1 MLNLNLINLQKSDI
15 GYTMSTFPDG
25 EPYIKLEEFSRR
37 EQINVITRI
46 TCPTELFR
54 LMQVGNILNRH
65 GVIWNVY
72 ITYLMSSRMD
82 RVMSFQEP
90 FSLEIVAACINN
102 LKPSTVELLC
112 PHSDRVES
120 LISNCGYTEYP
131 FDYKDLEAYDY
142 ICYPDKGAAE
152 RYLYLVEDQSKVLTC
167 TKVRDPQTGQLSGF
181 QVSNPEVYKGEGKSI
196 CVIDDLC
203 DGGGTFIGIAQ
214 KLREL
219 DPSVKLSIKITHAIQ
234 SQGLQKLL
242 DHYDHVE
249 ITNSYK
255 DWLEDERLKVTD
267 VCSKPRMV

>member
-1 MLNLNLINLQKSDI
+1 MLNLNLINLQQSDI
-15 GYTMSTFPDG
+15 GYTTSTFPDG

-37 EQINVITRI
+37 EEINVITRI
-46 TCPTELFR
+46 TCPSELFR

-65 GVIWNVY
+65 GVVWNVY

-90 FSLEIVAACINN
+90 FSLEIVAACINS

-120 LISNCGYTEYP
+120 LISSCGYTEYP

-142 ICYPDKGAAE
+142 ICYPDKGAAK
-152 RYLYLVEDQSKVLTC
+152 RYSYLVEDQSKVLTC

-219 DPSVKLSIKITHAIQ
+219 DPNVKLSIKITHTIQ
-234 SQGLQKLL
+234 RQGLQKLL

-249 ITNSYK
+249 TTNSYK
-255 DWLEDERLKVTD
+255 DWLEDEKLKVMD
-267 VCSKPRMV
+267 VCSKPRML

>member
-1 MLNLNLINLQKSDI
+1 MLNLNLINLEKSDI
-15 GYTMSTFPDG
+15 GYTISTFPDG

-37 EQINVITRI
+37 EEVNVITRI
-46 TCPTELFR
+46 TSPFELFR

-65 GVIWNVY
+65 GVVWNVY

-90 FSLEIVAACINN
+90 FSLEIVAECINN
-102 LKPSTVELLC
+102 LKPSFVELLC
-112 PHSDRVES
+112 PHSDRVYN
-120 LISNCGYTEYP
+120 LISNCSYTEYP
-131 FDYKDLEAYDY
+131 FNYEDLETYDY

-152 RYLYLVEDQSKVLTC
+152 RYKYLVEDQSRIITC

-181 QVSNPEVYKGEGKSI
+181 QVSNPEIYKGAGMSI

-219 DPSVKLSIKITHAIQ
+219 DPNVKLSIKITHAVQ
-234 SQGLQKLL
+234 PLGLQKLL

-249 ITNSYK
+249 ITNSYN
-255 DWLEDERLKVTD
+255 DWHDDENLKVVD
-267 VCSKPRMV
+267 VSKPSLL

>member
-1 MLNLNLINLQKSDI
+1 MLNLNLINLEKSDI
-15 GYTMSTFPDG
+15 GYTISTFPDG

-37 EQINVITRI
+37 EEINVITRI

-65 GVIWNVY
+65 GVVWNIY

-90 FSLEIVAACINN
+90 FSLEIVVECINN
-102 LKPSTVELLC
+102 LKPASVELLC
-112 PHSDRVES
+112 PHSDRVGH
-120 LISNCGYTEYP
+120 LMYNCNWTEYP
-131 FDYKDLEAYDY
+131 FDFQDLQNYDY

-152 RYLYLVEDQSKVLTC
+152 RYMCLVEDQNKILTC

-181 QVSNPEVYKGEGKSI
+181 KVSNPEIYRGEGKSI

-219 DPSVKLSIKITHAIQ
+219 DPNVQLSIKITHTIQ
-234 SQGLQKLL
+234 PQGLQKLL
-242 DHYDHVE
+242 DHYDYVE
-249 ITNSYK
+249 TTNSYK
-255 DWLEDERLKVTD
+255 DWAENVKLKVID
-267 VCSKPRMV
+267 VCSKPRIL